1 MSATTVFFRDDDVG
15 EMTAELEQVQQ
26 LFLDAGVPV
35 NYQVIPV
42 WLDAAAAAELVA
54 RRREHPELVHLNQHG
69 FRHEQVL
76 RGKRRWSEFAGG
88 RPYEDQRAD
97 IDAGRA
103 RLQELL
109 GEAVDVGVFTPPN
122 HKYDRNTLRALQQGG
137 VEILSSSF
145 YPSAAPQLVYRAGRL
160 ARRTAVL
167 GRAVSAHGGV
177 RPEVPLYELSIS
189 VRLDDDGGN
198 LTGGVAEWLNGFQA
212 ARARTDRVGFM
223 LHHAAFRDD
232 AGRTSL
238 GDLVRRLGDDP
249 DVSFAD
255 LRTIHAAA

>member
-1 MSATTVFFRDDDVG
+1 MSPTTVFFRDDDVG
-15 EMTAELEQVQQ
+15 EMTAELEQVQR
-26 LFLDAGVPV
+26 LFLDADVPV

-42 WLDAAAAAELVA
+42 RLDYAGAAELVA

-76 RGKRRWSEFAGG
+76 RGKRRWSEFAGR

-103 RLQELL
+103 RMQELL
-109 GEAVDVGVFTPPN
+109 GEAADVGVFTPPN

-160 ARRTAVL
+160 AHRTAVL

-189 VRLDDDGGN
+189 VGLDDGGN
-198 LTGGVAEWLNGFQA
+198 LIGGVAEWLKGFQA
-212 ARARTDRVGFM
+212 ARTRTDRVGFM
-223 LHHAAFRDD
+223 LHHAAFHDD
-232 AGRTSL
+232 AARRSL
-238 GDLVRRLGDDP
+238 GELVRRLGDDP